1 MPIGDN
7 SLNNIELPGYDISQ
21 GQMRSDGRVFFRAT
35 RLCDNK
41 PVLIDTLYSQYPEPR
56 QVAEIRREAEIA
68 ERLKDI
74 AGVIEIYDIE
84 SYGNGNL
91 ALITEPFERNLT
103 DIFAKVQVGNEP
115 DARSR
120 QQQILSLAIP
130 LVKILKAVHDRGIVH
145 KALTPEHVLID
156 DISST
161 IRLSRFGIASELS
174 QEHQSASSD
183 RLEGPLPYIS
193 PEQTG
198 RMKRELDYRSDYY
211 SLGIILF
218 ELLTGQHPFEADNVL
233 GWVHQHISRLPPN
246 PSEINPEIPAA
257 LSVVVLK
264 LLAKSPEKRYQ
275 SAEGLIADLE
285 YCIDL
290 LCDTVS
296 FTEPFEPGQH
306 DVSQVFLLPQNLYGR
321 EAERAELLA
330 RFDAI
335 LEGKVEL
342 CMVHGYSGIG
352 KSALVKDIGQRLVGE
367 HGFLIQGK
375 FDQFNQGNAY
385 SGLAHALRG
394 LIQQT
399 LTAPDNQLQLW
410 QEKLQEEL
418 SPNAQLIIDLVPE
431 LELILGKQPDVI
443 SLPPVEARNRFQL
456 VLISFISIFSRAEH
470 PLVLFLDD
478 LQWSDTATLE
488 FLKRLV
494 TSREIRHFMLIGAY
508 RSNEVGPGHPLS
520 LTLSEISQV
529 KSIGDLPI
537 KPLTYEAVNAL
548 VADTLRSGELHVKPL
563 SDRLF
568 NKAQGNPFFT
578 LELIKKL
585 HAEGAIF
592 KNREDK
598 QWKWRLDAV
607 VWSDLSD
614 DIVEFMADNLRQLP
628 DSTQTVLQLAACIG
642 GSFDLNTLAVID
654 KCTASDTAREL
665 FPALKHHMIIPLDS
679 DYKLLSGVGADE
691 KGLNGSSV
699 FNPTYQFLHDRVQQ
713 AAYSLIDTADTKN
726 VHKTIGQLML
736 KHIDKQQL
744 NERIVD
750 IAGHFNIARSIIT
763 DPQERLELIQ
773 LNLKAGRHARRT
785 AAYETAMSL
794 LTIGAEL
801 LPNNAWREHYS
812 LALELT
818 TELQQCAYLTA
829 RLDEAE
835 RLMGILLEQAET
847 DFNRAEFLAIRT
859 RQYATLGKMED
870 SITSAIWGLQLLGFD
885 ASAEPTLEDIAAE
898 RRAVDECLA
907 DCSVTSLADLPDLKD
922 DSVLI
927 AVRLLMEIFP
937 AAFLSGNGNILP
949 YIVLKAVN
957 LSMRNGNSPESAF
970 AYAAFG
976 MLLCG
981 ELDEQS
987 LGYQFGKMGVAIN
1000 ERHDDIELKTRVTY
1014 VYAMFVHHWSEHWTT
1029 LTPWFQKGIKYGY
1042 QSGDLLYLAYS
1053 AQDCVIWDPTLD
1065 LPTMLAQH
1073 ADNLQIVRETGYQD
1087 SIDSATLYLQ
1097 LLNNFLGRTVS
1108 PESLS
1113 NQSFNE
1119 QECLAGMEQ
1128 RKFITGIANY
1138 HIYKAEACF
1147 LNGSYEQALVHVR
1160 AQDKLI
1166 KSSMSLPQ
1174 LARFYIVA
1182 FLTLTTLYPEMDSP
1196 EEQEETLERL
1206 KRDLERMRHWANN
1219 CPDNFLHLQYL
1230 MEVEL
1235 ACIVAPDEVHLHPY
1249 EKAIDA
1255 AMASGFLR
1263 DEAVACERAAR
1274 HLLDMGMHRG
1284 AEGYLR
1290 SAHHAYN
1297 RWGALRKTEA
1307 LEREFPILQELSRGR
1322 LEQQDPLGYGG
1333 IDTKSLDLASVMKAS
1348 RAISREMVFSRLI
1361 QTILDI
1367 LLENA
1372 GAQWGCFVVRD
1383 GDQFFV
1389 EANSGLLPVF
1399 EDKANSSKVLQLK
1412 HTDKRNARTESANR
1426 DQVTN
1431 LPITVISHVLRTSH
1445 SLILHD
1451 ASNDGPFMND
1461 PYMVHHKPSSILCVP
1476 LQRGHIQG
1484 VVYMENNLS
1493 TTVFTESRLEIVSLL
1508 TAQATVAIENAGLY
1522 EQVQDYTHSL
1532 EEKVTERTVQL
1543 EELNEELK
1551 KLVDSDGLTGLANRR
1566 CFDAYLARTWLRL
1579 RREQNLLSII
1589 MFDVDYF
1596 KTFNDT
1602 YGHQSG
1608 DDCLVMLAKTIREQI
1623 QRPADLVARYGGE
1636 EFIVVL
1642 PDTDE
1647 AGAMAVAGQIC
1658 QAVEALNIPHRSSSV
1673 ADHVTISVG
1682 VATMCPDTR
1691 RPDYLI
1697 ELADQALY
1705 KAKKQGRNQV
1715 QMASNTVT
1723 PIQDNLKN
1731 QG

>member
-1 MPIGDN
+1 MQIGDN
-7 SLNNIELPGYDISQ
+7 LLKKLDLPGYIISH
-21 GQMRSDGRVFFRAT
+21 GQIGSDGRVAFHAT
-35 RLCDNK
+35 RSADDK
-41 PVLIDTLYSQYPEPR
+41 PVVIETLYSQYPEPR

-68 ERLKDI
+68 NRL
-74 AGVIEIYDIE
+74 EDIE
-84 SYGNGNL
+84 GVLKVYGLERYGNGNL
-91 ALITEPFERNLT
+91 ALITEAFQSNLI
-103 DIFAKVQVGNEP
+103 DMFAKEEAGKEGTALRLQKVLVV
-115 DARSR
+115 
-120 QQQILSLAIP
+120 AIS
-130 LVKILKAVHDRGIVH
+130 LVKVLKAVHDRGIVH
-145 KALTPEHVLID
+145 KALTPEHILFD
-156 DISST
+156 DST
-161 IRLSRFGIASELS
+161 ASIRLSRFGIASELS
-174 QEHQSASSD
+174 QEHQASSSE

-218 ELLTGQHPFEADNVL
+218 ELVTGQRPFEADNVL

-246 PSEINPEIPAA
+246 PRDINPEIPEP
-257 LSVVVLK
+257 LSAVILK
-264 LLAKSPEKRYQ
+264 LLEKSPEERYQ
-275 SAEGLIADLE
+275 SAQGLIADLE
-285 YCIDL
+285 YCADK
-290 LCDTVS
+290 LCDSVS
-296 FTEPFEPGQH
+296 TYEPFEPGQH

-321 EAERAELLA
+321 DTERTELMS
-330 RFDAI
+330 RFEAI
-335 LEGKVEL
+335 LDGEIEL

-385 SGLAHALRG
+385 SGIANALRG

-399 LTAPDNQLQLW
+399 LIAPKDQLQSW
-410 QEKLQEEL
+410 QEKLQEVL

-443 SLPPVEARNRFQL
+443 HLPPVEARNRFQL
-456 VLISFISIFSRAEH
+456 VLISFLSVFSRPEH
-470 PLVLFLDD
+470 PLVMFLDD

-520 LTLSEISQV
+520 LTLNEIAQF
-529 KSIGDLPI
+529 KEIADLPI
-537 KPLTYEAVNAL
+537 KPLNYGAVNAL
-548 VADTLRSGELHVKPL
+548 VADALCSSESHVKTL

-585 HAEGAIF
+585 HEEGAIY
-592 KNREDK
+592 KDLTAKEW
-598 QWKWRLDAV
+598 QWKLDSV
-607 VWSDLSD
+607 MWSDLSD
-614 DIVEFMADNLRQLP
+614 DIVEFMADNLRKLP
-628 DSTQTVLQLAACIG
+628 GSTQKVLQLAACIG
-642 GSFDLNTLAVID
+642 GSFDLNTLAVIY
-654 KCTASDTAREL
+654 KRSASATAREL
-665 FPALKHHMIIPLDS
+665 FPALKHHLIIPLDS
-679 DYKLLSGVGADE
+679 DYKLLSSAITDE
-691 KGLNGSSV
+691 TGLSSTAS
-699 FNPTYQFLHDRVQQ
+699 FNPSYQFLHDRVQQ
-713 AAYSLIDTADTKN
+713 AAYSLIDSAETKN

-736 KHIDKQQL
+736 RHTPEAQL
-744 NERIVD
+744 KERLVD
-750 IAGHFNIARSIIT
+750 IAGHLNIARSIIT
-763 DPQERLELIQ
+763 DQQERLNLIR
-773 LNLKAGRHARRT
+773 LNLEAGKHARRT

-794 LTIGAEL
+794 LTIGESL
-801 LPNNAWREHYS
+801 LPNNAWSEHYS
-812 LALELT
+812 LALDLT
-818 TELQQCAYLTA
+818 IELQQCAYLTA
-829 RLDEAE
+829 RLDESE
-835 RLMGILLEQAET
+835 RLMDLMLEQSES
-847 DFNRAEFLAIRT
+847 DFIRAKFLAIRT

-885 ASAEPTLEDIAAE
+885 ASAEPTLEDIATE
-898 RRAVDECLA
+898 RRAVDECLEGR
-907 DCSVTSLADLPDLKD
+907 SVASLADLHDLKD
-922 DSVLI
+922 ESVLI
-927 AVRLLMEIFP
+927 AIRLLMEIFP

-957 LSMRNGNSPESAF
+957 LSMRHGNSPESAF

-981 ELDEQS
+981 ELDEQA
-987 LGYQFGKMGVAIN
+987 LGYQFGKLGVEIN

-1014 VYAMFVHHWSEHWTT
+1014 VYAMFVHHWSEHWST
-1029 LTPWFQKGIKYGY
+1029 LTPWFRKGIKYGY

-1065 LPTMLAQH
+1065 IPSMLTQH

-1097 LLNNFLGRTVS
+1097 LLNNFMGQTDNS
-1108 PESLS
+1108 ESLS

-1119 QECLAGMEQ
+1119 QECLEGMRQ

-1147 LNGSYEQALVHVR
+1147 LNGSYDKALLHVIE
-1160 AQDKLI
+1160 QDKLI

-1182 FLTLTTLYPEMDSP
+1182 FLTRATTYSEIESP
-1196 EEQEETLERL
+1196 EEQDRTLSRL
-1206 KRDLERMRHWANN
+1206 KKDLQRMRHWANN

-1230 MEVEL
+1230 MEAEL
-1235 ACIVAPDEVHLHPY
+1235 ACLVKPKEAHLNQYEAAINAAVAN
-1249 EKAIDA
+1249 
-1255 AMASGFLR
+1255 GFIR

-1274 HLLDMGMHRG
+1274 HLLDVGMSRG

-1290 SAHHAYN
+1290 SAHHAYK

-1307 LEREFPILQELSRGR
+1307 LEKEFPVLQELSRGR
-1322 LEQQDPLGYGG
+1322 LDQNEQLGYGG
-1333 IDTKSLDLASVMKAS
+1333 IDSKNLDLASVMKAS
-1348 RAISREMVFSRLI
+1348 RAISREMIFSRLI

-1372 GAQWGCFVVRD
+1372 GAQWGCFVVND
-1383 GDQFFV
+1383 GEQFSV
-1389 EANSGLLPVF
+1389 EAQSGSLPVF
-1399 EDKANSSKVLQLK
+1399 VDKAATLKVLQLK
-1412 HTDKRNARTESANR
+1412 NADQPKSQTESPER
-1426 DQVTN
+1426 GLVTN
-1431 LPITVISHVLRTSH
+1431 LPITVISHVLRTSS
-1445 SLILHD
+1445 SLILND
-1451 ASNDGPFMND
+1451 ASNDSPFMDD
-1461 PYMVHHKPSSILCVP
+1461 PYMVHQKPGSIFCVP
-1476 LQRGHIQG
+1476 LQRGNIQG

-1493 TTVFTESRLEIVSLL
+1493 TDVFTESRLEVVSLL
-1508 TAQATVAIENAGLY
+1508 TDQATVAIENAGLY
-1522 EQVQDYTHSL
+1522 EQVQEYTHSL
-1532 EEKVTERTVQL
+1532 EEKVAERTAQL

-1566 CFDAYLARTWLRL
+1566 CFDTYLARTWLRL
-1579 RREQNLLSII
+1579 RREQNPLSIV

-1608 DDCLVMLAKTIREQI
+1608 DDCLVMLAKTVREQI

-1647 AGAMAVAGQIC
+1647 EGAMAVAGQIC
-1658 QAVEALNIPHRSSSV
+1658 VAVASLKIPHCNSVV

-1682 VATMCPDTR
+1682 VATTCPDTQG
-1691 RPDYLI
+1691 PDSLI

-1705 KAKKQGRNQV
+1705 EAKKQGRNQV
-1715 QMASNTVT
+1715 KLAAKPVKKT
-1723 PIQDNLKN
+1723 
-1731 QG
+1731 